1 MTVKHFTVAMRRVTP
16 ITQRCNL
23 SDCLRSYRSEA
34 GRRLEASVKY
44 VGRGRTDLCGE
55 AISSKLSGND
65 DQIRRAKVSGFTTNS
80 GIAPLK
86 IAAIS
91 LAIDS

>member
-34 GRRLEASVKY
+34 GRRLEASVEY
-44 VGRGRTDLCGE
+44 VGRGRTDICGE
-55 AISSKLSGND
+55 AISKLSGND